1 MSPRNSCT
9 RLYSSWAPWLL
20 LRAAPGWAASASAL
34 STLAVPGI
42 LQRRPT
48 KQQLLWPQQW
58 HLLHLQHHWCPLLRL
73 QQHQQQ
79 LLALVQQLLELP
91 RGL

>member
-1 MSPRNSCT
+1 
-9 RLYSSWAPWLL
+9 
-20 LRAAPGWAASASAL
+20 
-34 STLAVPGI
+34 VPGF

-48 KQQLLWPQQW
+48 KQQLLWPQPW
-58 HLLHLQHHWCPLLRL
+58 HLLHLQHHWCP

-79 LLALVQQLLELP
+79 LLALVQQLLGLP

>member
-1 MSPRNSCT
+1 
-9 RLYSSWAPWLL
+9 
-20 LRAAPGWAASASAL
+20 
-34 STLAVPGI
+34 VPGF